1 MRNTSLIA
9 IVLAV
14 VLCSSW
20 LGIVFYPSPQDFMR
34 SNPSW
39 NGLKDF
45 SHRTHADM
53 VTSLSKVEFGT
64 ERVLLTIPYL
74 QYNDNDL
81 QKVTDFVQGGGTLL
95 VMDDYGYG
103 NQVLEALSLGMTFDG
118 NPMLDPYLCYRNE
131 KLPIVTDLAPYIQDV
146 GVKSLILN
154 HATALTIS
162 SPGQILARS
171 SNSAYI
177 DQNENLSWDAGEPQG
192 PFVIAAKAALGQGTV
207 IAVADPSILI
217 NSMDDR
223 ADNEAFVDELIS
235 VAGENPKIYVDTA
248 HLPKETL
255 DHAKDFWETAKERMS
270 NPYGLVLLVGGILA
284 LTVVPFWRKGAKV
297 GRK

>member
-1 MRNTSLIA
+1 MRNSYLIA

-20 LGIVFYPSPQDFMR
+20 LGIVFYPSHEDFMR

-53 VTSLSKVEFGT
+53 VTSLSKVEPGT

-103 NQVLEALSLGMTFDG
+103 NQVLEALGIGMRFDG
-118 NPMLDPYLCYRNE
+118 KPMLDPYLCYRNE
-131 KLPIVTDLAPYIQDV
+131 RLPIITDLAPNIRDA
-146 GVKSLILN
+146 GVESLILN
-154 HATALTIS
+154 HATALAVTG
-162 SPGQILARS
+162 PVQILARS

-217 NSMDDR
+217 NSMEDR
-223 ADNEAFVDELIS
+223 ADNEAFMDELIA
-235 VAGENPKIYVDTA
+235 VAGGNPKIYVDKV

-270 NPYGLVLLVGGILA
+270 NPYGLVLLVGSILA
-284 LTVVPFWRKGAKV
+284 LTVVPFWRKGDKV

>member
-1 MRNTSLIA
+1 MKSTNLIA
-9 IVLAV
+9 IVLV
-14 VLCSSW
+14 VVICSSW
-20 LGIVFYPSPQDFMR
+20 LGIVFYPSDKDFLR

-45 SHRTHADM
+45 SHETHADM
-53 VTSLSKVEFGT
+53 VTSLSKVESGT

-74 QYNDNDL
+74 QYDNNDL
-81 QKVTDFVQGGGTLL
+81 QQITAFVQGGGTLL

-103 NQVLEALSLGMTFDG
+103 NQILEALGLGMRFVG
-118 NPMLDPYLCYRNE
+118 KPMLDPYLCYRNE
-131 KLPIVTDLAPYIQDV
+131 KLPIITNLAPNILQV

-162 SPGQILARS
+162 GPAQILASS
-171 SNSAYI
+171 SNSSYI
-177 DQNENLSWDAGEPQG
+177 DQNENLAWDEGEPQG
-192 PFVIAAKAALGQGTV
+192 PFVIAAKADLGQGTV

-217 NSMDDR
+217 NSMEDR
-223 ADNEAFVDELIS
+223 ADNEAFVDELIA

-248 HLPKETL
+248 HLPKNTL
-255 DHAKDFWETAKERMS
+255 DHAKDFWGTAKEKMS

-284 LTVVPFWRKGAKV
+284 LTVIPFWQKGAKV